1 MKTLKVKL
9 TFTEPLL
16 GTWPAKPTVARLGSR
31 SCMIIKSEESRERIR
46 QADGI

>member
-16 GTWPAKPTVARLGSR
+16 GTWPAKPYVARLGSLAW
-31 SCMIIKSEESRERIR
+31 MLILSEVRRERFR